1 MAARAS
7 FRTLSSPF
15 HEPVLPVE
23 REGVPACP
31 PLRGDVVL
39 AHVDFTYPGTHR
51 PVLTDVSVSIPAG
64 TSLAIV
70 GPTGAGKSSIAKL
83 VSRTYDPDRGSVH
96 AGGVD
101 IRDVELVSYRR
112 HLGIVPQD
120 AFCFRGTVADNIRY
134 GRPEATSDELK
145 SAVTAV
151 GGDDVLSSLS
161 AGLAT
166 AVEEEGR
173 NLTAAQ
179 RQVIALA
186 RAVVTD
192 PDIVILDEATSSLDT
207 EHEEAVLDAVRRL
220 ARTAIFITHRLQVAR
235 RADSVI
241 VVDGG
246 RIVEQGSHDEL
257 MDRGGAYAALWA
269 VGPEVDEDVVEM
281 APVHPA

>member
-1 MAARAS
+1 
-7 FRTLSSPF
+7 
-15 HEPVLPVE
+15 VL
-23 REGVPACP
+23 R
-31 PLRGDVVL
+31 
-39 AHVDFTYPGTHR
+39 
-51 PVLTDVSVSIPAG
+51 DVSLTIPAG

-83 VSRTYDPDRGSVH
+83 VSRTYDPDAGSVR
-96 AGGVD
+96 AGDVD
-101 IRDVELVSYRR
+101 VRDVELVSYRR

-120 AFCFRGTVADNIRY
+120 AFCFRGTVADNIKY
-134 GRPEATSDELK
+134 GRPSATNDEL
-145 SAVTAV
+145 SAAVAAV
-151 GGDDVLSSLS
+151 GGEDVLSSLPG
-161 AGLAT
+161 GLST

-220 ARTAIFITHRLQVAR
+220 QRTAIFITHRLQVAR
-235 RADSVI
+235 RADCVI

-246 RIVEQGSHDEL
+246 QIVEQGSHDEL
-257 MDRGGAYAALWA
+257 MDRGGAYSALWE

-281 APVHPA
+281 APLPLP